1 MNDLFIT
8 IFVYFMGLIGV
19 LFILNLV
26 AFIVFDSESK
36 IGKISSDIHEKF
48 FVNFFW
54 AFLAIAFLYLLLTGQ
69 TGGMRDG
76 SSYGLMSNDLIFS
89 L

>member
-54 AFLAIAFLYLLLTGQ
+54 AF
-69 TGGMRDG
+69 
-76 SSYGLMSNDLIFS
+76 
-89 L
+89 